1 MIRVE
6 LRTVQGLPWKR
17 FGLIVIAVMV
27 TVYTVVSIYAE
38 VEKSLE
44 KLFAN
49 PIMKI
54 VIEPSVINKPD
65 NKNIRRG
72 SLIFF
77 MKKAAAIAPTKDPA
91 LNAA

>member
-1 MIRVE
+1 MRNPKINI
-6 LRTVQGLPWKR
+6 LF
-17 FGLIVIAVMV
+17 FGNLNLGVFSRI
-27 TVYTVVSIYAE
+27 S
-38 VEKSLE
+38 

-72 SLIFF
+72 SLKFF
-77 MKKAAAIAPTKDPA
+77 MKKAAAIAPINDPA
-91 LNAA
+91 LKAA